1 YQSYCGQVEGYLFKF
16 PINTLAIESEI
27 FRTMMEVPAPSQT
40 EGLTDENPIHLEGV
54 LKDDFRQLL
63 RVLAP
68 PRRFKEPVPILTFSE
83 WTSVLK
89 LADMWCMDV
98 VKEHAISNMN
108 NLADID
114 PIDKIVV
121 ARKYEIKAWLKPA
134 FNDVLR
140 RSKTFTEDDVERLG
154 VEGVLFRFPINLLAK
169 ESPVFQDMMEVPAPL
184 QAEGLTDE
192 NPIHLDGVSNA
203 DFVQLLTI
211 LAPPQRF
218 KDPTP
223 NLTFDEWTSVL
234 KLSDMW
240 CMDVV
245 KEHAISTMNRFSGVD
260 PVDKVVVAKKYGI
273 TSWLTPAINAIIQ
286 RSQPWNERDVER
298 LGLSTVLKLA
308 EFRDRLQPRS
318 QYGYGFDW
326 ELVTQRRETS
336 VDFSGVIMA
345 ELPDFQGMLYF
356 KRLPLY

>member
-1 YQSYCGQVEGYLFKF
+1 MALNQRAPDLLFF
-16 PINTLAIESEI
+16 
-27 FRTMMEVPAPSQT
+27 
-40 EGLTDENPIHLEGV
+40 LTAQHL
-54 LKDDFRQLL
+54 LL
-63 RVLAP
+63 RH
-68 PRRFKEPVPILTFSE
+68 ILEISPFTMTIDHFWSE
-83 WTSVLK
+83 VFIYLR
-89 LADMWCMDV
+89 
-98 VKEHAISNMN
+98 
-108 NLADID
+108 
-114 PIDKIVV
+114 
-121 ARKYEIKAWLKPA
+121 ARSYEGFL
-134 FNDVLR
+134 
-140 RSKTFTEDDVERLG
+140 
-154 VEGVLFRFPINLLAK
+154 RFPINLLAK
-169 ESPVFQDMMEVPAPL
+169 ESLVFRDMMEVPAPL
-184 QAEGLTDE
+184 QTEGLTDE

-223 NLTFDEWTSVL
+223 KLTFDEWTSVL

-245 KEHAISTMNRFSGVD
+245 KEHAISTMNSLSGVD
-260 PVDKVVVAKKYGI
+260 PVDKVVVARKYGI
-273 TSWLTPAINAIIQ
+273 TSWLTPTINVIIQ
-286 RSQPWNERDVER
+286 RSEPWSERDVER

-345 ELPDFQGMLYF
+345 ELPDFQVEIPQDVISLTPSEILDLEGQGE
-356 KRLPLY
+356 KKKKKKKGK

>member
-1 YQSYCGQVEGYLFKF
+1 MNKGIS
-16 PINTLAIESEI
+16 IDSTSHSI
-27 FRTMMEVPAPSQT
+27 TPSR
-40 EGLTDENPIHLEGV
+40 P
-54 LKDDFRQLL
+54 QLL
-63 RVLAP
+63 TMLDDSLATLKATSESWPIGNGAEPAGPRSSFLSDGTTP
-68 PRRFKEPVPILTFSE
+68 PPAAYPRNFSFYY
-83 WTSVLK
+83 
-89 LADMWCMDV
+89 D
-98 VKEHAISNMN
+98 
-108 NLADID
+108 
-114 PIDKIVV
+114 
-121 ARKYEIKAWLKPA
+121 Y
-134 FNDVLR
+134 
-140 RSKTFTEDDVERLG
+140 RSFL

-169 ESPVFQDMMEVPAPL
+169 ESPVFRDMMEVPAPL
-184 QAEGLTDE
+184 QTEGLTDE

-223 NLTFDEWTSVL
+223 KLTFDEWTSVL

-245 KEHAISTMNRFSGVD
+245 KEHAISTMSSLSGVD
-260 PVDKVVVAKKYGI
+260 PVDKVVVARKYGI
-273 TSWLTPAINAIIQ
+273 TSWLAPTINAIIQ

-345 ELPDFQGMLYF
+345 ELPDFQGF
-356 KRLPLY
+356 S

>member
-1 YQSYCGQVEGYLFKF
+1 MLDDSLATLKATSESW
-16 PINTLAIESEI
+16 PIGNGAE
-27 FRTMMEVPAPSQT
+27 PAGPRSSFLSDGT
-40 EGLTDENPIHLEGV
+40 TPPPAAYPRNFSFYYDYRSFLVGSFHLSTCT
-54 LKDDFRQLL
+54 FL
-63 RVLAP
+63 RGIP
-68 PRRFKEPVPILTFSE
+68 Q
-83 WTSVLK
+83 
-89 LADMWCMDV
+89 
-98 VKEHAISNMN
+98 
-108 NLADID
+108 
-114 PIDKIVV
+114 
-121 ARKYEIKAWLKPA
+121 
-134 FNDVLR
+134 
-140 RSKTFTEDDVERLG
+140 

-169 ESPVFQDMMEVPAPL
+169 ESPVFRDMMEVPAPL
-184 QAEGLTDE
+184 QTEGLTDE

-223 NLTFDEWTSVL
+223 KLTFDEWTSVL

-245 KEHAISTMNRFSGVD
+245 KEHAISTMNSLSGVD
-260 PVDKVVVAKKYGI
+260 PVDKVVVARKYGI
-273 TSWLTPAINAIIQ
+273 TSWLAPTINAIIQ

-345 ELPDFQGMLYF
+345 ELPDFQVETPQDFLSLTPSENLDLEGQGE
-356 KRLPLY
+356 KRKNLKKKKAK